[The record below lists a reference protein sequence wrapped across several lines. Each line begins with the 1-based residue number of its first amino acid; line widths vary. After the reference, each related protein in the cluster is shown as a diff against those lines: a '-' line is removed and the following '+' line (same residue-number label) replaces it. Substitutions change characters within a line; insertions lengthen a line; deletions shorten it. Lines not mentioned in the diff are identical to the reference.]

1 MTLVSASFFIFVT
14 IALVAYYVV
23 PIRFRWI
30 VLLAASFTFYGIVC
44 LDYLPFLCV
53 TIVTTWLGAMGMEKL
68 DGKRKAILK
77 ENKAVWSKEEKKQ
90 FKNKFVKYKRII
102 LIGVLVFNFG
112 ILGILKYYN
121 WIAGTLGDRIGVSFP
136 MVTLLLPLGI
146 SFYTFQTMGY
156 LLDVYWEKTPAQK
169 NPAKF
174 ALFASFFPQII
185 QGPIAIYDELAVQLN
200 EGHRLKYENIK
211 YGFQLIL
218 WGLFL
223 KMVLADRSLV
233 ALNSLLDR
241 KDDLGGFWN
250 AAAIVI
256 YAFQLYTDFS
266 GGINI
271 SRGVAQ
277 MFGIQMAENFRRP
290 FFSKDVSEFWRR
302 WHISLGRWLKT
313 YLFYPIAVSKPFL
326 KMGRWLTAHIKGKL
340 GAHLGRVLPGCIG
353 TLITF
358 LVIGMWHG
366 ANWRYAG
373 FGLWNGIII
382 FISMLCD
389 PLFGKFREKIG
400 PVSETL
406 SYRMFQILRTT
417 ILVLGG
423 FAFDIADNLRD
434 SVVMLTKCVTNPM
447 PPAGIHA
454 FKDFLLGLGLQRQ
467 DWYILA
473 AGLLLLFCVSLYQER
488 SGKSVRVS
496 LDKQCVWFQWIVMLA
511 AMIAIF
517 MFGMYGPGVTA
528 GEFVYMQF

>member
-1 MTLVSASFFIFVT
+1 MTLVSASFFIFVL
-14 IALVAYYVV
+14 IALVVYYAV

-53 TIVTTWLGAMGMEKL
+53 TIATTWLGAMGMERL
-68 DGKRKAILK
+68 DGKRKAVLK
-77 ENKAVWSKEEKKQ
+77 EYKAVWSKEEKKQ
-90 FKNKFVKYKRII
+90 FKNKFAKYKRII
-102 LIGVLVFNFG
+102 LVGVLVFNFG
-112 ILGILKYYN
+112 ILCVLKYYN
-121 WIAGTLGDRIGVSFP
+121 WIAGSIGDRMGVSLP
-136 MVTLLLPLGI
+136 VVTLLLPLGI

-185 QGPIAIYDELAVQLN
+185 QGPIAIYDELAAQLN
-200 EGHRLKYENIK
+200 EGYRLKYENIK

-223 KMVLADRSLV
+223 KMVLADRALV
-233 ALNSLLDR
+233 ALNALLDQ
-241 KDDLGGFWN
+241 KDGLGGFWN
-250 AAAIVI
+250 AAAIVV
-256 YAFQLYTDFS
+256 YGFQLYTDFS
-266 GGINI
+266 GGIHI

-277 MFGIQMAENFRRP
+277 MFGIHMAENFRRP
-290 FFSKDVSEFWRR
+290 FFSRDVSEFWRR

-326 KMGRWLTAHIKGKL
+326 HMGRWLTAHIPGKA
-340 GAHLGRVLPGCIG
+340 GVHLGRVLPGCIG

-389 PLFGKFREKIG
+389 PLFRKFREKIG
-400 PVSETL
+400 AASQSF
-406 SYRMFQILRTT
+406 SYRLFQIARTAV
-417 ILVLGG
+417 LVLAG

-434 SVVMLTKCVTNPM
+434 SVAMLVKCVTDPIPLQTM
-447 PPAGIHA
+447 PGI
-454 FKDFLLGLGLQRQ
+454 KEFLLSLGLQKL

-473 AGLLLLFCVSLYQER
+473 LGGLFLFCVSLYQER
-488 SGKSVRVS
+488 SGRSVRETLS
-496 LDKQCVWFQWIVMLA
+496 RQCIWFQWGVMLC
-511 AMIAIF
+511 AMAAIF
-517 MFGMYGPGVTA
+517 MFGMYGTGITA